1 MRQGSTQTIEMMCNI
16 GDITL
21 ADIDRACFTI
31 SKNQNVPLITIHD
44 FKRFTFELQEDKRLK
59 TTIKLTE
66 NETLNLPVGT
76 MMMQLKFGLLT
87 GDVLVSNVLD
97 IEVESG
103 LCKQPMFG
111 NEV

>member
-1 MRQGSTQTIEMMCNI
+1 MRFN
-16 GDITL
+16 
-21 ADIDRACFTI
+21 
-31 SKNQNVPLITIHD
+31 D
-44 FKRFTFELQEDKRLK
+44 FERFTFELQEDRRLK
-59 TTIKLTE
+59 TTVKLRE